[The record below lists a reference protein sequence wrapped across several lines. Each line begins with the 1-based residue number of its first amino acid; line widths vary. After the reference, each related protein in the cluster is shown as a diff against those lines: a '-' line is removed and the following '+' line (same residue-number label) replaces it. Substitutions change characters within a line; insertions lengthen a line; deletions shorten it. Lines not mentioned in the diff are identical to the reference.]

1 MRPAISYTDP
11 AKERDDYVSA
21 LAAELIDYRTD
32 CTLTEAVN
40 FLLVIRG
47 WPPRVLADYLPEAF
61 NKVEIFHRTHVD
73 NRSAAA

>member
-1 MRPAISYTDP
+1 MRPAIKYTDP

-21 LAAELIDYRTD
+21 LVAELTDYRTD

-40 FLLVIRG
+40 YLITVRE

-61 NKVEIFHRTHVD
+61 NKVEIFHRTLVD